1 MRVSETRSSKEK
13 DRVTASST
21 DTGTFHEPNIFLHGS
36 GAAFLNRR
44 TKIGRNTASE
54 AKEFGECMFQQKDT
68 TAARVKSDVAEST
81 VDKRERITHRRAR
94 RELRPESIGKL
105 KQ

>member
-21 DTGTFHEPNIFLHGS
+21 DTETFHEPNIFLHGS
-36 GAAFLNRR
+36 GAAVLNRR

-54 AKEFGECMFQQKDT
+54 GKEVGEWHVPT
-68 TAARVKSDVAEST
+68 EGHNGRES
-81 VDKRERITHRRAR
+81 KE
-94 RELRPESIGKL
+94 
-105 KQ
+105 